1 LGEAFDET
9 GGLPNVSKGVGG
21 ESGFVYLVVESE
33 VRVFNNFW
41 VEVAERIAL
50 QSKGGRGCFEDGI
63 RWSDRIVRN
72 GLVYNLRDLGGY
84 RTRSG
89 AYVRNGVLFRSS
101 SVGNAPVELLVEELN
116 VWTVVDLRTVEEAL
130 HTGYSEEL
138 SEVFPNKAANVRA
151 FAEPDKRAMFFV
163 PLISRLRAVQFLL
176 SKGSCVDKT
185 YACKSYFRIVP

>member
-1 LGEAFDET
+1 MSARPASLLPSSPDEPKVFTASKKTLSGSYQRQYDDQLEISRSHDHRHFEYLPIGGDLLG
-9 GGLPNVSKGVGG
+9 
-21 ESGFVYLVVESE
+21 
-33 VRVFNNFW
+33 
-41 VEVAERIAL
+41 
-50 QSKGGRGCFEDGI
+50 
-63 RWSDRIVRN
+63 SDRIVRN